1 MAYVDN
7 RDRSPQVEYLPDL
20 RIRVTREYDVLN
32 SVGKTPLT
40 AGTAMFLAWGT
51 ADVQWPQAL
60 LIKQD
65 LEGQT
70 EEAAQEK
77 KPARLTRVYEQ
88 LNRTSETQVGDPE
101 INIGQDGL
109 YTIVLNYIQY
119 SVAAGG
125 GQTFQT
131 VGANSISSPHAAVLK
146 LEERTDDGTLQRIK
160 RTYISAGVITNEIE
174 TKYDGALSIQTTVA
188 VNQTQSPPSNY
199 TLIDLKT
206 DNVNGLPVYTYKWA
220 SGSGQISSQT
230 EYRLSPDQGATGVT
244 VVTIKYLSYPSVGA
258 SPITPPGGSEEIS
271 IEMSE
276 QDGYRIWTGIYASG
290 RGTISTEVV
299 EKFDGNLTETTITAI
314 NTAPTGS
321 GTLIKTDVRNGTRF
335 EDGTVI
341 YAYTWAVVTN
351 GSTGAQIGIDTEY
364 LESVDTGTHGITRT
378 TIRQIVSPGSSIQPT
393 SYGSAVLVKKEVA
406 EFDGYDIW
414 TTVWATGTG
423 TVDTEVEM
431 RFDNLLQITKIV
443 AIGTAPSSPSPAL
456 GGTVVLISTDQ
467 KVDNGYT
474 VYTYK
479 WAEASGG
486 ATGARISIETE
497 YIESINTGTA
507 GITKATIR
515 YIVAPGSTI
524 QPTSFGSSVLV
535 KKEYA
540 DAEGY
545 GIWTTVWAIGTGTIS
560 SETETKEF
568 GQLVVYRITA
578 IGTAPSTPAAT
589 IGGTVVLIDAGQRTE
604 NGFVVFEY
612 RWAEG
617 KGVIDNETNI
627 VQVGALVVYHILSLG
642 VAPTT
647 PSATLGGTVTLVEQK
662 VRNSD
667 GYQIYDYRWAE
678 GKGQASLAT
687 RGMPDGAIL
696 YEVTTTSAAASTP
709 PYPGS
714 GTAYLVDLV
723 QEAKEGYYLNR
734 ATWHLPPATLAL
746 SRTVK
751 FYMPGQIEV
760 QSSPAALV
768 YVPPVEEMKIQV
780 TETVSYSTTQDT
792 TAPFTVEAWPSLSY
806 SYIVASNG
814 QTVTGQKGLVGYLS
828 GATGASG
835 SSSDFNGI
843 NCSSWSYTI
852 TSSTPSAPPSGSK
865 VIENENTPY
874 LTDIYGVV
882 VFRIR
887 KQTYSF

>member
-1 MAYVDN
+1 MAYIDGRN
-7 RDRSPQVEYLPDL
+7 RSPEVDYLPDL
-20 RIRVTREYDVLN
+20 RIRVTRVYDVIN

-40 AGTAMFLAWGT
+40 AGTAMFLPWGT
-51 ADVQWPQAL
+51 ADVQWTQAL

-65 LEGQT
+65 LGGQT
-70 EEAAQEK
+70 EEAEQDK

-88 LNRTSETQVGDPE
+88 LSRTTETQVGDPE

-119 SVAAGG
+119 SVAAAG
-125 GQTFQT
+125 GQTFLT
-131 VGANSISSPHAAVLK
+131 VGASSISSPYPAVLK

-160 RTYISAGVITNEIE
+160 RTYISAGVISNEIE

-393 SYGSAVLVKKEVA
+393 SYGSTVLVKKEVA
-406 EFDGYDIW
+406 ELDGYDIW
-414 TTVWATGTG
+414 TTVWAKGTG

-443 AIGTAPSSPSPAL
+443 AIGAAPSSPSPAL

-486 ATGARISIETE
+486 ATGAQISVETE
-497 YIESINTGTA
+497 YLESVDTGTH
-507 GITKATIR
+507 GITKTTFK
-515 YIVAPGSTI
+515 YIVAPGSSI
-524 QPTSFGSSVLV
+524 QPTSFGSSILV
-535 KKEYA
+535 KKEYS

-545 GIWTTVWAIGTGTIS
+545 GIWTTVWAIGTGQVLYEYTLDES
-560 SETETKEF
+560 
-568 GQLVVYRITA
+568 GVLA
-578 IGTAPSTPAAT
+578 IHHAT
-589 IGGTVVLIDAGQRTE
+589 SIDAT
-604 NGFVVFEY
+604 
-612 RWAEG
+612 
-617 KGVIDNETNI
+617 
-627 VQVGALVVYHILSLG
+627 
-642 VAPTT
+642 PTT
-647 PSATLGGTVTLVEQK
+647 PSAVIGGTVTVFEK
-662 VRNSD
+662 RSKIDNGYTVYDWRYAETNST
-667 GYQIYDYRWAE
+667 
-678 GKGQASLAT
+678 GQSSITT
-687 RGMPDGAIL
+687 RGEPDGAIL
-696 YEVTTTSAAASTP
+696 VELMTKTPSASTP
-709 PYPGS
+709 TNPGS
-714 GTAYLVDLV
+714 YSLLDLQQV
-723 QEAKEGYYLNR
+723 QKNGYVENR
-734 ATWHLPPATLAL
+734 ATYKLAPVSAAL
-746 SRTVK
+746 NRTIK
-751 FYMPGQIEV
+751 FPMPGKINILSGGGGNGLQ
-760 QSSPAALV
+760 
-768 YVPPVEEMKIQV
+768 YVPPIHMDILA
-780 TETVSYSTTQDT
+780 TETIDYGTSQITTT
-792 TAPFTVEAWPSLSY
+792 PFTVKAWATVT
-806 SYIVASNG
+806 VAYVPTNQPTPK
-814 QTVTGQKGLVGYLS
+814 QTVGGTEAATGYLAGATGSS
-828 GATGASG
+828 GATSW
-835 SSSDFNGI
+835 NGI
-843 NCSSWSYTI
+843 PVDSWSYSI
-852 TSSTPSAPPSGSK
+852 SSSTPSAPPSGLTT
-865 VIENENTPY
+865 IEVQN
-874 LTDIYGVV
+874 DIYMTDTSGTVTYRRKVV
-882 VFRIR
+882 
-887 KQTYSF
+887 TYTFL